1 MKPEDREVWNEINEI
16 FDIAWDL
23 QINKNQ
29 PTELS
34 AKVLRYFPDI
44 MQQYSYLCDTVEE
57 VEQQKKDYRK
67 R

>member
-1 MKPEDREVWNEINEI
+1 MKPEDREVWAKINEL
-16 FDIAWDL
+16 FDIAWDMN
-23 QINKNQ
+23 IKNNT

-34 AKVLRYFPDI
+34 TKVLRYFPDI

-57 VEQQKKDYRK
+57 LEQQKKDYRK